1 MPFRSVAEV
10 ADAVQQG
17 RHHIQHFIRTSVY
30 GGFGTNP
37 FGDFSVGT
45 GIPSYN
51 AYLGAALEATQLIGQ
66 RNNSIYVG
74 PGISTERYL
83 LSMSLT
89 HGGAT
94 GFLASVY
101 FLDYLMFYPY
111 IDLDNTDQQD
121 LTNDVALPRYTD
133 GEGVRMLMMMQTPGT
148 STATNITINYTNQ
161 DGVAKTITTAYR
173 ASGGI
178 GVIGPNMISTS
189 GGSAGPFFPLANG
202 DRGVRSVQSVQLAA
216 GVGGFGVML
225 LAKPLFTMSAAELS
239 STVEKNFLR
248 EQAALPRILDGAFL
262 NYIYNLSTQTSALL
276 PMVGQAQF
284 IWTP

>member
-10 ADAVQQG
+10 AAAVEQG

-30 GGFGTNP
+30 GSFGTNP
-37 FGDFSVGT
+37 FGDFSVAS

-51 AYLGAALEATQLIGQ
+51 AYVGTALEATQLIGQ

-89 HGGAT
+89 HGGTT
-94 GFLASVY
+94 GFLPSVY

-121 LTNDVALPRYTD
+121 LTNDVTLPRYTD

-148 STATNITINYTNQ
+148 STATNIAINYTNQ

-189 GGSAGPFFPLANG
+189 GG
-202 DRGVRSVQSVQLAA
+202 
-216 GVGGFGVML
+216 GFGVMVL
-225 LAKPLFTMSAAELS
+225 VKPLFTMSANELS

-262 NYIYNLSTQTSALL
+262 NYIFNISTQTSGLL

-284 IWTP
+284 VWT